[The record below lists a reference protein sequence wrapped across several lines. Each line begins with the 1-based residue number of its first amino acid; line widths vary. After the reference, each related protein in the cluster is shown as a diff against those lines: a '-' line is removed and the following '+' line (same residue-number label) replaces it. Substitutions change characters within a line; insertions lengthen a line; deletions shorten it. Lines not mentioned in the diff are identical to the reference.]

1 MKYLDDNEMIV
12 VCVTVVTMCL
22 LALTL
27 FAQPMA
33 SCVAEK
39 DKQAINDYRHHLTNQ
54 SKETK

>member
-1 MKYLDDNEMIV
+1 MKYLDDNEMMV

-27 FAQPMA
+27 FAQPIA

-39 DKQAINDYRHHLTNQ
+39 DKQAINDYRQHLTNQ